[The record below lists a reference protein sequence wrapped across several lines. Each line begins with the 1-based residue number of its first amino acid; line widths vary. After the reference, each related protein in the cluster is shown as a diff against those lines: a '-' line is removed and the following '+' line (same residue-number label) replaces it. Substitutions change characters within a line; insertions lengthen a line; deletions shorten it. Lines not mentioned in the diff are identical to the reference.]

1 MTRVYKVQMFLEAS
15 EQGAE
20 NVEIIRISQKAPYAL
35 PPLRIL
41 EGGLTKIF
49 STISLRS
56 FYDYLQ

>member
-1 MTRVYKVQMFLEAS
+1 MTGGYKVQMFLEAS
-15 EQGAE
+15 EQPTT
-20 NVEIIRISQKAPYAL
+20 NVGFLRISQKAHYAL

>member
-20 NVEIIRISQKAPYAL
+20 NVGIIRISEKAPYAL
-35 PPLRIL
+35 PPCVYI
-41 EGGLTKIF
+41 EGGITKIF

-56 FYDYLQ
+56 F